1 MLSFIIP
8 CFNEQEVL
16 RETFGRLLDVRD
28 SIKDVPD
35 LVSGDD
41 GSADDPRENPR
52 NLEKTDPWIKVAV
65 SSSNLGCKIAIIA
78 GTWVSAPANGIEY
91 ARLQLPRFATG
102 AAV

>member
-35 LVSGDD
+35 LVSVDD

-52 NLEKTDPWIKVAV
+52 NLEKTDPRIKAAV
-65 SSSNLGCKIAIIA
+65 SSSNLGRKIAITV
-78 GTWVSAPANGIEY
+78 GTQVPASALGREY
-91 ARLQLPRFATG
+91 ALPQPARFATG